1 MKICVGF
8 QCLQLTM
15 PCWTSYSVYWRVVK
29 QIPTNIR
36 IEPKYFLLMVTTI
49 LLSNS
54 SQIVLNLKIIQ
65 IFSLGFLIIPFSIGC
80 LFLILPSILNILVL
94 GTPCQYIINQVDEL
108 CIKQIKEDN
117 IIPIVKTFNEFQ
129 QSSAKY
135 LFTFFSTT
143 TVFLCLLLYSS
154 MIQISCLPSRV
165 GFIQN
170 YLIF

>member
-80 LFLILPSILNILVL
+80 LFLVLPSILNILVL

-117 IIPIVKTFNEFQ
+117 IIPIVKTFNEFNRVQ
-129 QSSAKY
+129 QNIYSLS
-135 LFTFFSTT
+135 STT

-154 MIQISCLPSRV
+154 MIQISCLPSGV
-165 GFIQN
+165 GFI
-170 YLIF
+170 

>member
-1 MKICVGF
+1 MKISVGF
-8 QCLQLTM
+8 QCLQLIM
-15 PCWTSYSVYWRVVK
+15 PCWISYSVYWRVVK
-29 QIPTNIR
+29 QIPTHMK
-36 IEPKYFLLMVTTI
+36 PKYFLLMVTTI

-65 IFSLGFLIIPFSIGC
+65 MFSFGFLIIPFSIGC

-154 MIQISCLPSRV
+154 MIQISCLPSGV
-165 GFIQN
+165 GFI
-170 YLIF
+170 